1 MIMLPAEI
9 LSLMNKSLLGI
20 AIGLWPA
27 GGIIHTKT
35 KGNSIKKELKTRS
48 NIKRRDKD
56 KQQLT

>member
-1 MIMLPAEI
+1 
-9 LSLMNKSLLGI
+9 
-20 AIGLWPA
+20 LWPA

-35 KGNSIKKELKTRS
+35 KGNSIKKESKTRP